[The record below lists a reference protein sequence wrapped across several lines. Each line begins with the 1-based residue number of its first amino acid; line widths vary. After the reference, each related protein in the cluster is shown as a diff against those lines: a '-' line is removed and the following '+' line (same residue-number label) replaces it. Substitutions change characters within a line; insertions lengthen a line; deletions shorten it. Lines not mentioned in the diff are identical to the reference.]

1 MKNKSMQA
9 VKSKG
14 SQIEQL
20 LAKAMYEKGLRYRK
34 HCGDVFGK
42 PDFCF
47 KGKKLAV
54 FVDGD
59 FWHGKDWEIRK
70 HDHKSNVS
78 FWHAKI
84 ERNIERDREVNNALK
99 TKGWKVIRFWGST
112 IKNNVEN
119 CAQQVYEE
127 WKKH

>member
-1 MKNKSMQA
+1 MQA

-34 HCGDVFGK
+34 QCIDVFGK

-59 FWHGKDWEIRK
+59 FWHGKDWENRK

-84 ERNIERDREVNNALK
+84 ERNMERDREVNNTLT
-99 TKGWKVIRFWGST
+99 TKGWKVLRFWGSA
-112 IKNNVEN
+112 IKNDVEN
-119 CAQQVYEE
+119 CAQQVYEQ
-127 WKKH
+127 WKKR